1 MSTLSLSESVC
12 WQKMT
17 LPFSSLPAG
26 EKQSLAGG
34 RGGKEMAPGERCAAG
49 GDGRGGSLDVCRLS
63 MVHRANKSG
72 KWKIRHRWSE
82 K

>member
-1 MSTLSLSESVC
+1 
-12 WQKMT
+12 
-17 LPFSSLPAG
+17 
-26 EKQSLAGG
+26 
-34 RGGKEMAPGERCAAG
+34 MAPGEWCAAG
-49 GDGRGGSLDVCRLS
+49 GDGRGGGLDVRRLS

>member
-1 MSTLSLSESVC
+1 MSTLSLSVSVC

-17 LPFSSLPAG
+17 LPFPSSRG
-26 EKQSLAGG
+26 EAKFG
-34 RGGKEMAPGERCAAG
+34 RRKGRKKMAPCEQCVAG